1 MGADGQTVDM
11 DQPFR
16 IAIPLDQRTIGGEE
30 FELMMIPGDDT
41 ASAGNVINCRCAV
54 SHIVDD

>member
-1 MGADGQTVDM
+1 M

-16 IAIPLDQRTIGGEE
+16 IAIPLDQRVIGGDE
-30 FELMMIPGDDT
+30 FELMMIPGDPS

>member
-1 MGADGQTVDM
+1 M